1 MIAKG
6 QLDFY
11 EIKTWALQEGL
22 DETISNHFVDFPEEK
37 QSWTPDETFSYYR
50 YYLALSTLR
59 YDPLFVNTG
68 DIMKLLSTKQP
79 EDVGILVCKIK
90 MTDPAISYFQ
100 SMEEY
105 RVPPGS
111 VISIDKVLS

>member
-1 MIAKG
+1 MVQILIRMVILLFLLPLILIAKG

-50 YYLALSTLR
+50 YYLALSKLR
-59 YDPLFVNTG
+59 YDPLFVNT
-68 DIMKLLSTKQP
+68 DDRS
-79 EDVGILVCKIK
+79 
-90 MTDPAISYFQ
+90 SY
-100 SMEEY
+100 
-105 RVPPGS
+105 
-111 VISIDKVLS
+111 